1 MDGWKTFSFPFGLH
15 PIFRCVETVSFRAGT
30 WKIDGIFRFP
40 GSQCQVEFFR
50 GRRGEKKIE
59 DIETWLAFLHLQPA
73 CLSESP
79 RSVVNSTNC
88 RHRWALYRSETWK
101 PPKGPTKCWGRDFE
115 ETCESIGPYVFFLL
129 RDVL

>member
-1 MDGWKTFSFPFGLH
+1 MDGWKTFSFPFGFH
-15 PIFRCVETVSFRAGT
+15 PIFRCVETVSFRDGT
-30 WKIDGIFRFP
+30 WKNDGIFRFP
-40 GSQCQVEFFR
+40 VHSAQLKCLEAEGE
-50 GRRGEKKIE
+50 EKKIG